1 MDYIQFLRQKVGHEK
16 VLMPSTS
23 VCIYDETGALL
34 LQKRS
39 DNGKWG
45 LPGGYMELGESI
57 SDTAVRE
64 VYEEMGYRLVKEQL
78 ELKGV
83 FSKYDTYYPNG
94 DAVQTVCILFQY
106 AYDGSML
113 QYSDEVETLQFFQY
127 NELPEIFNA
136 ENTAMV
142 HAFFE
147 KKGIVIE

>member
-23 VCIYDETGALL
+23 VCIYNADGALL
-34 LQKRS
+34 LQKRA

-57 SDTAVRE
+57 ADTAVRE
-64 VYEEMGYRLVKEQL
+64 VYEEMGYQIAKEKL

-83 FSKYDTYYPNG
+83 FSSYDTYYPNG

-106 AYDGSML
+106 EYDGEKL
-113 QYSDEVETLQFFQY
+113 LDSDEVLDLQFFQY
-127 NELPEIFNA
+127 AELPEIFNA

-142 HAFFE
+142 HAFFLE
-147 KKGIVIE
+147 EGIVIQ

>member
-23 VCIYDETGALL
+23 VCIYNSNGAVL
-34 LQKRS
+34 LQKRA

-45 LPGGYMELGESI
+45 LPGGYMELEESI
-57 SDTAVRE
+57 TDTAVRE
-64 VYEEMGYRLVKEQL
+64 VFEEMGYQLDKDKL

-83 FSKYDTYYPNG
+83 FSSYDTYYPNG

-106 AYDGSML
+106 KYDGAEL
-113 QYSDEVETLQFFQY
+113 IDSDEVLKLQFFQY
-127 NELPEIFNA
+127 EELPEIFNA

-142 HAFFE
+142 NAFFLE
-147 KKGIVIE
+147 KGIVIQ

>member
-23 VCIYDETGALL
+23 ICIYNDKGELL

-39 DNGKWG
+39 DNEKWG

-57 SDTAVRE
+57 IDTAIRE
-64 VYEEMGYRLVKEQL
+64 VYEEMHYRLEKEKL

-83 FSKYDTYYPNG
+83 FSSYDTYYPNG

-106 AYDGSML
+106 PYDEGAL
-113 QYSDEVETLQFFQY
+113 FQSDEVMELKFFKY
-127 NELPEIFNA
+127 EELPEIFNA

-142 HAFFE
+142 QAFFLE
-147 KKGIVIE
+147 KGIVIH